1 MQWYPRIIYETRQ
14 SVINV
19 IKWPKNSSGITEQTE
34 FTFSFMNV
42 IVSESEFKG
51 IHRTYFFMTSGL
63 WFHEDYILWNYRKH
77 KGKNNYCRYWSW
89 WTRAEEFC
97 IPQWAQPEEFLVWR
111 SPGHLRVRDCMS
123 TTDTGPQHTCL
134 LLSVLCLENLTLNP
148 CHRKNL
154 ENRSSNMP
162 QVWGH
167 YWDVSSQGSKHEGD
181 GRGWEWVL
189 HGTFTAGHRTDAQ

>member
-42 IVSESEFKG
+42 IVSELEFKG

-63 WFHEDYILWNYRKH
+63 WFHEDYILGNYRKH

-89 WTRAEEFC
+89 WTRAEELC
-97 IPQWAQPEEFLVWR
+97 IPQWAQPEEFLVWSR
-111 SPGHLRVRDCMS
+111 PGHLRWETACQPLIPALS
-123 TTDTGPQHTCL
+123 TPASFSLYFAWKTSPWIPAI
-134 LLSVLCLENLTLNP
+134 E
-148 CHRKNL
+148 RI
-154 ENRSSNMP
+154 
-162 QVWGH
+162 
-167 YWDVSSQGSKHEGD
+167 
-181 GRGWEWVL
+181 
-189 HGTFTAGHRTDAQ
+189 